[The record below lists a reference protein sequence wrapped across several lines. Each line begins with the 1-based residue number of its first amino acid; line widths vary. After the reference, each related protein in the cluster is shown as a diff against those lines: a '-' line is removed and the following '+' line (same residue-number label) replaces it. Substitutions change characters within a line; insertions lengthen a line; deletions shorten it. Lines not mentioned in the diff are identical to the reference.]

1 MLLGTRLVTINR
13 LGSVLLTSSA
23 AYRGR
28 VSGSGGPLSGQAV
41 FTLTPITRND
51 EGFYGCKINAFN
63 DPFDVPNYDSVPL
76 VVQGT
81 YLFFKKRQN
90 KTKIIFK
97 PNKQKS
103 QTCLQGCKNGHAKEV
118 W

>member
-1 MLLGTRLVTINR
+1 MNFTWTFSGDVGSVEWGLQEDDFMWLGTRLVTINR
-13 LGSVLLTSSA
+13 LGSVLITSSA

-41 FTLTPITRND
+41 FTLTSITRND

-76 VVQGT
+76 AVQGT
-81 YLFFKKRQN
+81 YLLKKKTKQN
-90 KTKIIFK
+90 KDNF
-97 PNKQKS
+97 
-103 QTCLQGCKNGHAKEV
+103 
-118 W
+118 

>member
-1 MLLGTRLVTINR
+1 MWLGTKLVTINR

-41 FTLTPITRND
+41 FTLTSITRND

-63 DPFDVPNYDSVPL
+63 DPFDVPNYDSLHL
-76 VVQGT
+76 VVQGR
-81 YLFFKKRQN
+81 YIGKKSINPHPETNTNQLTNQPVKQKN
-90 KTKIIFK
+90 KT
-97 PNKQKS
+97 NKQ
-103 QTCLQGCKNGHAKEV
+103 TNN
-118 W
+118 